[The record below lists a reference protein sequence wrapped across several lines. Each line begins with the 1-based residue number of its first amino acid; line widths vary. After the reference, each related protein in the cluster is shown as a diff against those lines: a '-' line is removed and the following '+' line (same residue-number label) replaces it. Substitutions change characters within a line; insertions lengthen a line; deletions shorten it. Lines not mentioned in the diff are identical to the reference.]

1 MRQLWAKTTTNQ
13 IPQHCILYINF
24 VKHIIHYIH
33 VHTLL
38 EQENSTLTS
47 CTSGLRNSSTLFME
61 CSITWPFSSVS
72 SFELFSITSSDILM
86 FLMFCKTHGNTIL
99 RHFNFF
105 SFILLTAV
113 KVKKKK
119 PCVSV
124 VVVFIFAFSSKN
136 FNFTHDVHAFMKI
149 PPSYIARK
157 IKGAVSRQSSSFC
170 LILPITCPQSIRCG
184 T

>member
-1 MRQLWAKTTTNQ
+1 MNFNIWDNYEL

-33 VHTLL
+33 VLTLL

-47 CTSGLRNSSTLFME
+47 STSGLRNSSTLFME

-113 KVKKKK
+113 KVKKR
-119 PCVSV
+119 SL
-124 VVVFIFAFSSKN
+124 VFLLLLFHFCFFFQEFQFYSWCACIHENPPFLFSSKN
-136 FNFTHDVHAFMKI
+136 
-149 PPSYIARK
+149 
-157 IKGAVSRQSSSFC
+157 
-170 LILPITCPQSIRCG
+170 
-184 T
+184 

>member
-33 VHTLL
+33 VLTLL

-86 FLMFCKTHGNTIL
+86 FLMFCKTHSNTIL

-113 KVKKKK
+113 KVKKR
-119 PCVSV
+119 SL
-124 VVVFIFAFSSKN
+124 VFLLLLFHFCFFFQEFQFYSWCACIHENPPFLFSSKN
-136 FNFTHDVHAFMKI
+136 
-149 PPSYIARK
+149 
-157 IKGAVSRQSSSFC
+157 
-170 LILPITCPQSIRCG
+170 
-184 T
+184 

>member
-1 MRQLWAKTTTNQ
+1 MRQLWAKSTTNQ

-24 VKHIIHYIH
+24 VKYIIHYIH
-33 VHTLL
+33 VLTLL

-113 KVKKKK
+113 KVKKR
-119 PCVSV
+119 SL
-124 VVVFIFAFSSKN
+124 VFLLLLFSFLLFLPRISILLMMCMHSWKS
-136 FNFTHDVHAFMKI
+136 
-149 PPSYIARK
+149 PL
-157 IKGAVSRQSSSFC
+157 
-170 LILPITCPQSIRCG
+170 LI
-184 T
+184 

>member
-13 IPQHCILYINF
+13 IPQHCIRYINF

-33 VHTLL
+33 VLTLL

-113 KVKKKK
+113 KVKKR
-119 PCVSV
+119 SL
-124 VVVFIFAFSSKN
+124 VFLLLLFHFCFFFQEFQFYSWCACIHENPPFLFSSKN
-136 FNFTHDVHAFMKI
+136 
-149 PPSYIARK
+149 
-157 IKGAVSRQSSSFC
+157 
-170 LILPITCPQSIRCG
+170 
-184 T
+184 

>member
-33 VHTLL
+33 VLTLL

-72 SFELFSITSSDILM
+72 SFELFSITSADILM
-86 FLMFCKTHGNTIL
+86 FLMFCKMHGNTIL

-113 KVKKKK
+113 KVKKGSLM
-119 PCVSV
+119 C
-124 VVVFIFAFSSKN
+124 
-136 FNFTHDVHAFMKI
+136 
-149 PPSYIARK
+149 
-157 IKGAVSRQSSSFC
+157 FC
-170 LILPITCPQSIRCG
+170 CCCFHCWFFLQEF
-184 T
+184 

>member
-33 VHTLL
+33 VLTLL

-113 KVKKKK
+113 KVKKR
-119 PCVSV
+119 SL
-124 VVVFIFAFSSKN
+124 VFLLLLFHFCFFFQEFQFYSWCACIHENPPFLFSSKN
-136 FNFTHDVHAFMKI
+136 
-149 PPSYIARK
+149 
-157 IKGAVSRQSSSFC
+157 
-170 LILPITCPQSIRCG
+170 
-184 T
+184 

>member
-13 IPQHCILYINF
+13 YQNIAYFTLTLLSIMIP
-24 VKHIIHYIH
+24 YIH
-33 VHTLL
+33 VLTLL

-47 CTSGLRNSSTLFME
+47 CTSGLRNSSTLFRE

-113 KVKKKK
+113 KVKKR
-119 PCVSV
+119 SL
-124 VVVFIFAFSSKN
+124 VFLLLLFHFCFFFQEFQFYSWCACIHENPPFLFSSKN
-136 FNFTHDVHAFMKI
+136 
-149 PPSYIARK
+149 
-157 IKGAVSRQSSSFC
+157 
-170 LILPITCPQSIRCG
+170 
-184 T
+184 

>member
-33 VHTLL
+33 VLTLL

-72 SFELFSITSSDILM
+72 SFELFSITSSDILL

-113 KVKKKK
+113 KVKKR
-119 PCVSV
+119 SL
-124 VVVFIFAFSSKN
+124 VFLLLLFHFCFFFQEFQFYSWCACIHDNPPFLFSSKN
-136 FNFTHDVHAFMKI
+136 
-149 PPSYIARK
+149 
-157 IKGAVSRQSSSFC
+157 
-170 LILPITCPQSIRCG
+170 
-184 T
+184 

>member
-33 VHTLL
+33 VLTLL

-113 KVKKKK
+113 KVKKR
-119 PCVSV
+119 SL
-124 VVVFIFAFSSKN
+124 VFLLLLFHFCFFFQEFQFYSWCACIHDNPPFLFSSKN
-136 FNFTHDVHAFMKI
+136 
-149 PPSYIARK
+149 
-157 IKGAVSRQSSSFC
+157 
-170 LILPITCPQSIRCG
+170 
-184 T
+184 

>member
-33 VHTLL
+33 VLTLL

-113 KVKKKK
+113 KVKKR
-119 PCVSV
+119 SL
-124 VVVFIFAFSSKN
+124 VFLLLLFLFLLFLPRISILLMMCMHSWKS
-136 FNFTHDVHAFMKI
+136 
-149 PPSYIARK
+149 PL
-157 IKGAVSRQSSSFC
+157 
-170 LILPITCPQSIRCG
+170 LI
-184 T
+184 

>member
-33 VHTLL
+33 VLTLL

-47 CTSGLRNSSTLFME
+47 CTSGLRNSTTLFME

-113 KVKKKK
+113 KVKKR
-119 PCVSV
+119 SL
-124 VVVFIFAFSSKN
+124 VFLLLLFHFCFFFQEFQFYSWCACIHENPPFLYSSKN
-136 FNFTHDVHAFMKI
+136 
-149 PPSYIARK
+149 
-157 IKGAVSRQSSSFC
+157 
-170 LILPITCPQSIRCG
+170 
-184 T
+184 

>member
-33 VHTLL
+33 VLTLL

-113 KVKKKK
+113 KAKKR
-119 PCVSV
+119 SL
-124 VVVFIFAFSSKN
+124 VFLLLLFHFCFFFQEFQFYSWCACIHENPPFLFSSKN
-136 FNFTHDVHAFMKI
+136 
-149 PPSYIARK
+149 
-157 IKGAVSRQSSSFC
+157 
-170 LILPITCPQSIRCG
+170 
-184 T
+184 

>member
-1 MRQLWAKTTTNQ
+1 MRQLWAKTTSNQ

-33 VHTLL
+33 VLTLL

-61 CSITWPFSSVS
+61 CIITWPFSSVS

-113 KVKKKK
+113 KVKKR
-119 PCVSV
+119 SL
-124 VVVFIFAFSSKN
+124 VFLLLLFSFLLFLPRISILLMMCMHSWKSPFLYSSKN
-136 FNFTHDVHAFMKI
+136 
-149 PPSYIARK
+149 
-157 IKGAVSRQSSSFC
+157 
-170 LILPITCPQSIRCG
+170 
-184 T
+184 

>member
-33 VHTLL
+33 VLTLL

-72 SFELFSITSSDILM
+72 SFELFSITSSDILL

-113 KVKKKK
+113 KVKKR
-119 PCVSV
+119 SL
-124 VVVFIFAFSSKN
+124 VFLLLLFHFCFFFQEFQFYSWCACIHENPPFLFSSKN
-136 FNFTHDVHAFMKI
+136 
-149 PPSYIARK
+149 
-157 IKGAVSRQSSSFC
+157 
-170 LILPITCPQSIRCG
+170 
-184 T
+184 

>member
-13 IPQHCILYINF
+13 YQNIAYFTLTLLSIMIP
-24 VKHIIHYIH
+24 YIH
-33 VHTLL
+33 VLTLL

-113 KVKKKK
+113 KVKKKVLCFCWCFFHCCFFLQEFYSWCACIHET
-119 PCVSV
+119 PP
-124 VVVFIFAFSSKN
+124 FLYSSKN
-136 FNFTHDVHAFMKI
+136 QRGCVTAVQFILFNFANYL
-149 PPSYIARK
+149 PSIDSLWNLK
-157 IKGAVSRQSSSFC
+157 
-170 LILPITCPQSIRCG
+170 
-184 T
+184 

>member
-33 VHTLL
+33 VLTLL

-61 CSITWPFSSVS
+61 CSITWPFSLVS

-86 FLMFCKTHGNTIL
+86 FRMFCKTHGNTIL

-113 KVKKKK
+113 KVKKR
-119 PCVSV
+119 SL
-124 VVVFIFAFSSKN
+124 VFLLLLFHFCFFFQEFQFYSWCACIHENPPFLYSSKN
-136 FNFTHDVHAFMKI
+136 
-149 PPSYIARK
+149 
-157 IKGAVSRQSSSFC
+157 
-170 LILPITCPQSIRCG
+170 
-184 T
+184 

>member
-1 MRQLWAKTTTNQ
+1 MNCNIWDKYELTPLQTKYQDIAYF
-13 IPQHCILYINF
+13 ILILLSTY
-24 VKHIIHYIH
+24 IHYIH
-33 VHTLL
+33 VLTLL

-113 KVKKKK
+113 KVKKR
-119 PCVSV
+119 SL
-124 VVVFIFAFSSKN
+124 VFLLLLFSLLIFL
-136 FNFTHDVHAFMKI
+136 TRI
-149 PPSYIARK
+149 
-157 IKGAVSRQSSSFC
+157 
-170 LILPITCPQSIRCG
+170 LILLMMCMHPWKSSLLRKLGKLKGLCHSSPVHFV
-184 T
+184 

>member
-33 VHTLL
+33 VLTLL

-113 KVKKKK
+113 KVKKR
-119 PCVSV
+119 SL
-124 VVVFIFAFSSKN
+124 VFLLLLFHFCFFFQEFQFYSWCTCIHENPPFLFSSKN
-136 FNFTHDVHAFMKI
+136 
-149 PPSYIARK
+149 
-157 IKGAVSRQSSSFC
+157 
-170 LILPITCPQSIRCG
+170 
-184 T
+184 

>member
-33 VHTLL
+33 VLTLL

-113 KVKKKK
+113 KVKKR
-119 PCVSV
+119 SL
-124 VVVFIFAFSSKN
+124 VFLLLLFHFCFFFQEFQFYSWCACIHENPPFLYSSKN
-136 FNFTHDVHAFMKI
+136 
-149 PPSYIARK
+149 
-157 IKGAVSRQSSSFC
+157 
-170 LILPITCPQSIRCG
+170 
-184 T
+184 